1 MCLCMLI
8 KRNLAIQVRSRLKKS
23 PAIAIL
29 GPRQVGKT
37 TLARQLE
44 SHYIYLDM
52 ENPRDLAKLQDA
64 YSFLENLQDQTVI
77 IDEVQLLPE
86 LFSLLRPLIDA
97 KRKPGRFILLG
108 SASPELVKGVS
119 ETLAGRI
126 SYNELNPIGLTELP
140 EEIEDDQHWFRGGFP
155 EALLS
160 ENDSLSKE
168 WIDDFIVSYVE
179 RDLAKMFGIELA
191 PTLLRNF
198 WSMLAHL
205 NGNLFNGKSFAR
217 SLGVS
222 APTVNR
228 YLDFLEGGYLI
239 RRLPPW
245 FVKAKKRLV
254 KSPKTY
260 IRDTGILHRLLNIPS
275 YNDLYG
281 HPAIGASWEGYVIEQ
296 IYQLKTKQTE
306 LFFYRTQTGAECDL
320 VLVQG
325 IIPIACLE
333 IKLSNAPTVSKGFI
347 SCTQDLE
354 PKHKYIITPKSETY
368 QTSNNIVVTN
378 LRHFLLNI
386 LPEIQ

>member
-1 MCLCMLI
+1 MLI
-8 KRNLAIQVRSRLKKS
+8 IRNLAAQLKNKLKKS

-37 TLARQLE
+37 TLAKSL
-44 SHYIYLDM
+44 SSDYIYLDM
-52 ENPRDLAKLQDA
+52 ENPRDVAKLWDA
-64 YSFLENLQDQTVI
+64 YTFLESLQDYTVI

-97 KRKPGRFILLG
+97 KRTPGRFILLG

-126 SYNELNPIGLTELP
+126 SYNELCSIGLTELP
-140 EEIEDDQHWFRGGFP
+140 NELSFEQHWFRGGFP
-155 EALLS
+155 ESILAETDL
-160 ENDSLSKE
+160 LSKE

-179 RDLAKMFGIELA
+179 RDLAKMFNVELA

-205 NGNLFNGKSFAR
+205 NGNLFNGESFAR

-222 APTVNR
+222 APTVNK
-228 YLDFLEGGYLI
+228 YLDFLEGGFLI
-239 RRLPPW
+239 RRLQPW
-245 FVKAKKRLV
+245 FVNAKKRLI

-260 IRDTGILHRLLNIPS
+260 IRDTGILHRLLNIPG
-275 YNDLYG
+275 YNDLFG
-281 HPAIGASWEGYVIEQ
+281 HPAVGASWEGYVIEQ
-296 IYQLKTKQTE
+296 IYQMKAKQTD

-320 VLVQG
+320 ILVQG
-325 IIPIACLE
+325 ITPIACIE

-347 SCTQDLE
+347 SCIKDLE
-354 PKHKYIITPKSETY
+354 PKYKYIITPKSETY
-368 QTSNNIVVTN
+368 LSSHDIKITNIKT
-378 LRHFLLNI
+378 FLLDI
-386 LPEIQ
+386 LPQIQ

>member
-1 MCLCMLI
+1 MLI
-8 KRNLAIQVRSRLKKS
+8 IRNLAKQLRDRLKKS

-37 TLARQLE
+37 TLAKQLE
-44 SHYIYLDM
+44 NDYIYLDM

-64 YSFLENLQDQTVI
+64 YTFLESLQDRTVI
-77 IDEVQLLPE
+77 IDEVQLLPT

-97 KRKPGRFILLG
+97 KRTPRRFILLG

-126 SYNELNPIGLTELP
+126 SYNELSPIGLTELP
-140 EEIEDDQHWFRGGFP
+140 ETIGYEQHWFRGGFP
-155 EALLS
+155 ESLLS
-160 ENDSLSKE
+160 ENDALSKE

-179 RDLAKMFGIELA
+179 RDLAKMFGVDLA

-205 NGNLFNGKSFAR
+205 NGNLFNGESFAR

-239 RRLPPW
+239 RRLQPW
-245 FVKAKKRLV
+245 FVNAKKRLV

-260 IRDTGILHRLLNIPS
+260 IRDTGVLHRLLNIPG
-275 YNDLYG
+275 YNDLFG

-296 IYQLKTKQTE
+296 IYQVKAKQTE

-325 IIPIACLE
+325 IAPIACIE
-333 IKLSNAPTVSKGFI
+333 IKLSNAPTVSKGFVN
-347 SCTQDLE
+347 CTQDLE

-368 QTSNNIVVTN
+368 TTLNDIVVTN
-378 LRHFLLNI
+378 LRHFLFNI
-386 LPEIQ
+386 LPQIQ

>member
-1 MCLCMLI
+1 MLI
-8 KRNLAIQVRSRLKKS
+8 TRTLATQLRSRLKKS

-37 TLARQLE
+37 TLAKQLE

-64 YSFLENLQDQTVI
+64 YTFLENLQDQTVI
-77 IDEVQLLPE
+77 IGEVQLLPE

-97 KRKPGRFILLG
+97 KRTPGRFILLG

-126 SYNELNPIGLTELP
+126 SYNELCPIGLTELP
-140 EEIEDDQHWFRGGFP
+140 KEIADDQHWFRGGFP

-160 ENDSLSKE
+160 ETDTLSKE
-168 WIDDFIVSYVE
+168 WTDDFIVSYVE
-179 RDLAKMFGIELA
+179 RDLAKMFGIELV
-191 PTLLRNF
+191 PILLKNF

-205 NGNLFNGKSFAR
+205 NGNLFNGESFAR

-245 FVKAKKRLV
+245 FVNAKKRLI

-275 YNDLYG
+275 YNDLFG

-320 VLVQG
+320 LLVQG
-325 IIPIACLE
+325 ITPIACIE

-347 SCTQDLE
+347 NCTQDLE
-354 PKHKYIITPKSETY
+354 PKYKYIITPKSETY
-368 QTSNNIVVTN
+368 HTSNNIVVTN

-386 LPEIQ
+386 FPEIQ

>member
-1 MCLCMLI
+1 MLI
-8 KRNLAIQVRSRLKKS
+8 NRNLATQLRSRLKKT

-52 ENPRDLAKLQDA
+52 ENPRDLVKLQDA
-64 YSFLENLQDQTVI
+64 YTFLENLQDQTVI

-97 KRKPGRFILLG
+97 KRTPGRFILLG

-126 SYNELNPIGLTELP
+126 SYNELSPIGLTELP
-140 EEIEDDQHWFRGGFP
+140 KEIADDQHWFRGGFP

-160 ENDSLSKE
+160 ETDSLSKE

-205 NGNLFNGKSFAR
+205 NGNLFNGESFAR

-245 FVKAKKRLV
+245 FVNAKKRLV

-275 YNDLYG
+275 YNDLFG

-325 IIPIACLE
+325 ITPIACIE

-347 SCTQDLE
+347 NCTQDLE
-354 PKHKYIITPKSETY
+354 PKYKYIITPKSETY
-368 QTSNNIVVTN
+368 HTSNNIVVTN

>member
-1 MCLCMLI
+1 MIIIRQLGKQL
-8 KRNLAIQVRSRLKKS
+8 RERLKNS
-23 PAIAIL
+23 PAVAIL

-37 TLARQLE
+37 TLAKQLE
-44 SHYIYLDM
+44 KDFIYLDM
-52 ENPRDLAKLQDA
+52 ENPRDLAKLKDA
-64 YSFLENLQDQTVI
+64 YTFLESLQEQTVI

-97 KRKPGRFILLG
+97 KRSPGRFILLG

-126 SYNELNPIGLTELP
+126 SYNELSPVGLTELP
-140 EEIEDDQHWFRGGFP
+140 ETITYEQHWFRGGFP
-155 EALLS
+155 ESLLS
-160 ENDSLSKE
+160 ETDHLSKE
-168 WIDDFIVSYVE
+168 WIDDFIISYVE
-179 RDLAKMFGIELA
+179 RDLAKMFGVDLA

-198 WSMLAHL
+198 WNMLAHL
-205 NGNLFNGKSFAR
+205 NGNLFNGESLAR

-222 APTVNR
+222 SPTVNR

-239 RRLPPW
+239 RRLQPW
-245 FVKAKKRLV
+245 FVNAKKRLV

-260 IRDTGILHRLLNIPS
+260 IRDTGILHRLLNISS
-275 YNDLYG
+275 YSDLFG

-296 IYQLKTKQTE
+296 IYQLRNKQTE

-325 IIPIACLE
+325 ISPIACIE
-333 IKLSNAPTVSKGFI
+333 IKLSNSPTVSKGFI
-347 SCTQDLE
+347 NCTQDLN

-368 QTSNNIVVTN
+368 KTSNEITVTN
-378 LRHFLLNI
+378 LEHFLVAI
-386 LPEIQ
+386 FPEIQ